1 MNNLIQKLMLRGS
14 TAALV
19 AIAPMGF
26 AHAQDIEQVVV
37 SASRISIAGYTQ
49 PTPVTVVGMAQL
61 ESDANIAIGDS
72 LRELPSLG
80 ASQGLSNGAKSGDAA
95 QGDAGVDTVSLRN
108 LGVVRTLVLFDGQR
122 VVTSNPS
129 GGGVDLSTIPSALV
143 QRIDVVTGGA
153 SAAWGSDA
161 VGGVVNLILNKNF
174 DGFKLNEEFGQNKT
188 NNHQQWRTDASFGT
202 DFDGGRGHAIISG
215 SYIMSPQAE
224 FAVNTNWYSPRT
236 LFPTSVLYPAG
247 TPNLPTYVHTSG
259 PLGSASFTQGGLITS
274 GPLAGTQFTG
284 SPAQPVPFN
293 VGYVFAGNCIQC
305 SANQYTNTNQL
316 TMAAVPYH
324 STTLFGFA
332 RYKITPEIQASVQL
346 NYGTN
351 YETNVTADKQSPVTI
366 NSGNPFI
373 PAATQAA
380 MTAKG
385 LATIAVAT
393 DNLGNLDP
401 KTPSIMQLSNGAPA
415 DGINYSNRQ
424 LLRGV
429 FTLEGALGEDWS
441 WNVYVQHSQVREV
454 QKDPQDALTANYNNA
469 VNAVTVTAANVGTSG
484 LPLGNTVCASSLT
497 NPFNGC
503 VPLNIFGNGGV
514 TQAALNYVDPG
525 RNNPA
530 LVNSVLYTM
539 YQDVASA
546 SMQGTLPWQLP
557 AGKVAVAFGAEYR
570 HEQQRNQ
577 AAFPLL
583 DGPAL
588 WNNANFSSYSGQYG
602 VTEGFLE
609 VDAPVLKDNI
619 VQSLD
624 VSLAGRVTGY
634 STSGVV
640 ETWKL
645 GATSQIIDDI
655 KVRATWSEDIRAP
668 IISELF
674 AVPQYNQGSNTIDP
688 KTGKPVTV
696 FYTAQGNPN
705 LVPEQAN
712 TISGGVVLTPH
723 WFPGL
728 SASFDWYSIVIK
740 GAIFTP
746 TNTQVLNQCAAGS
759 QAFCADL
766 FFGNPAFPQTSY
778 PGQLNLI
785 LDVPQNV
792 GSQTASG
799 LDFQS
804 NYTMDLFSGTLG
816 LGVLGNYTDEFSQTL
831 FGVTSDGAG
840 ALGTDAAYNGTPKF
854 KLTLQAAYTDGP
866 WAGTIKTRFIGP
878 AKLNNQWTS
887 GVQVDNNRIPW
898 VGYLDLSGSYK
909 WNEHLQIYGT
919 IANFTNTPPPN
930 IPSTAGGN
938 TTNLQIYDGI
948 GRMYQAGF
956 RVNL

>member
-1 MNNLIQKLMLRGS
+1 MNNLIQKLMMCGS
-14 TAALV
+14 TVALAAV
-19 AIAPMGF
+19 ATMG
-26 AHAQDIEQVVV
+26 AAQAQDIEQVVV

-49 PTPVTVVGMAQL
+49 PTPVTVVGMAEL
-61 ESDANIAIGDS
+61 ESQANIAIGDS

-108 LGVVRTLVLFDGQR
+108 LGVIRTLVLFDGQR

-129 GGGVDLSTIPSALV
+129 GGGADLSTIPSALV

-174 DGFKLNEEFGQNKT
+174 DGFKLNEELGQNKT

-224 FAVNTNWYSPRT
+224 FYTNTNWYSPRT
-236 LFPTSVLYPAG
+236 LMPSSLFYPG
-247 TPNLPTYVHTSG
+247 VSGLPTYLHTSG
-259 PLGSASFTQGGLITS
+259 PLGSATYTQGGLITS

-293 VGYVFAGNCIQC
+293 LGQVFAGNCVNC
-305 SANQYTNTNQL
+305 SANEYTNVNQL
-316 TMAAVPYH
+316 SMAAVPYH

-332 RYKITPEIQASVQL
+332 KYKITPEIQASVQL

-351 YETNVTADKQSPVTI
+351 FETNVTADKQSAVTI

-385 LATIAVAT
+385 LATISVGT
-393 DNLGNLDP
+393 DNMGNLDP
-401 KTPSIMQLSNGAPA
+401 KTPSIMQLSNNASA

-424 LLRGV
+424 LMRGV
-429 FTLEGALGEDWS
+429 LTLEGVIGEDWS

-454 QKDPQDALTANYNNA
+454 QKDPQDALSANYTNA
-469 VNAVTVTAANVGTSG
+469 VNAVTVTALNQGNSG
-484 LPLGNTVCASSLT
+484 LPLGATVCASSLT
-497 NPFNGC
+497 NPYNGC

-546 SMQGTLPWQLP
+546 SMQGTLPWELP

-577 AAFPLL
+577 AAFPLI

-588 WNNANFSSYSGQYG
+588 WSNANFSSYSGQYE
-602 VTEGFLE
+602 VSEGFLE
-609 VDAPVLKDNI
+609 VDAPVLKDTF
-619 VQSLD
+619 VKSLD

-634 STSGVV
+634 TTSGVV

-645 GATSQIIDDI
+645 GATSQINDDV
-655 KVRATWSEDIRAP
+655 KVRLTWSEDIRAP

-674 AVPQYNQGSNTIDP
+674 AVPQYNLGSNTIDP
-688 KTGKPVTV
+688 KTGKAVTV
-696 FYTAQGNPN
+696 YYTAQGNPN

-712 TISGGVVLTPH
+712 TVSGGVVLTPH

-746 TNTQVLNQCAAGS
+746 TNTQVLNQCAAGN
-759 QAFCADL
+759 QNFCADL
-766 FFGNPAFPQTSY
+766 FYGNPGFPQASY

-785 LDVPQNV
+785 LNVPQNV

-840 ALGTDAAYNGTPKF
+840 ALGADAAYNGTPKF
-854 KLTLQAAYTDGP
+854 KLTLQAAYSDGP
-866 WAGTIKTRFIGP
+866 WQGTIKTRFIGP
-878 AKLNNQWTS
+878 AKLNNLWTS
-887 GVQVDNNRIPW
+887 GVQVDNNSLPW
-898 VGYLDLSGSYK
+898 VGYLDLQGSYK
-909 WNEHLQIYGT
+909 WNDHVQFYGT

-930 IPSTAGGN
+930 VPSTAGGN
-938 TTNLQIYDGI
+938 STNLQIYDGI
-948 GRMYQAGF
+948 GRMYQAGV